1 MNISRT
7 DVDALNAEVTIQINR
22 SDFEPQVNSI
32 LQDYKKN
39 INLPGFRKG
48 HVPMG
53 MIKKRYEISV
63 IAEEVN
69 KLLREK
75 LDSYLKEE
83 KIDLLGYPLPKESES
98 PIDWNSNSLD
108 FAFELGLAPK
118 FEVKLDILKK
128 VTRYVIEPDTKMINE
143 QVEYIRKQYGKL
155 ISQKHPDKGV
165 EITAQFRSEIAE
177 LEKISMITFE
187 NLKSKKVID
196 DLKNQT
202 TGAVVSYPVKGMF
215 SDEDQAKR
223 LLGLDNNKWDLLKKE
238 NITLEIKEINKRELA
253 VLDKSLFDKLYEPG
267 TVTSEVE
274 LKDKIKEGLKKQFE
288 PQTEQK
294 LLNDITEYLVDKT
307 KFDLPKNFLQK
318 WIQSNAKEEMTD
330 EQAKEEYQ
338 RSEKGIRYQLIE
350 SQIIKENQLD
360 MSFEE
365 LKDFTGSLVK
375 NQMLQYGQQPDEQQM
390 EGIISNVLSNQE
402 ETRRISEQLMSNKI
416 LAFFKENAPL
426 KVKKVGFDT
435 FIKEAYGKA

>member
-1 MNISRT
+1 M
-7 DVDALNAEVTIQINR
+7 
-22 SDFEPQVNSI
+22 
-32 LQDYKKN
+32 
-39 INLPGFRKG
+39 
-48 HVPMG
+48 
-53 MIKKRYEISV
+53 
-63 IAEEVN
+63 
-69 KLLREK
+69 
-75 LDSYLKEE
+75 
-83 KIDLLGYPLPKESES
+83 
-98 PIDWNSNSLD
+98 
-108 FAFELGLAPK
+108 GLAPK

-128 VTRYVIEPDTKMINE
+128 VTHYVIEPDTKMINE

>member
-53 MIKKRYEISV
+53 MIKKRYEIAV

-83 KIDLLGYPLPKESES
+83 KINLLGYPLPKESES

-128 VTRYVIEPDTKMINE
+128 VTHYVIEPDTKMINE

-435 FIKEAYGKA
+435 FIKEAYSKA

>member
-39 INLPGFRKG
+39 SNLPGFRKG

-53 MIKKRYEISV
+53 MIKKRYEIAV

-128 VTRYVIEPDTKMINE
+128 VTHYVIEPDTKMINE

-307 KFDLPKNFLQK
+307 KFDLPKNFLQR

>member
-53 MIKKRYEISV
+53 MIKKRYEIAV

-83 KIDLLGYPLPKESES
+83 KINLLGYPLPKESES

-128 VTRYVIEPDTKMINE
+128 VTHYVIEPDTKMINE

-196 DLKNQT
+196 DLKSQT

-365 LKDFTGSLVK
+365 LKDFTGSLLK

>member
-53 MIKKRYEISV
+53 MIKKRYEIAV

-128 VTRYVIEPDTKMINE
+128 VTHYVIEPDTKMINE

-267 TVTSEVE
+267 TVTSDVE

>member
-53 MIKKRYEISV
+53 MIKKRYEIAV

-128 VTRYVIEPDTKMINE
+128 VTHYVIEPDTKMINE

-365 LKDFTGSLVK
+365 LKDFTGSLLK

>member
-53 MIKKRYEISV
+53 MIKKRYEIAV

-128 VTRYVIEPDTKMINE
+128 VTHYVIEPDTKMINE

-274 LKDKIKEGLKKQFE
+274 LKYKIKEGLKKQFE

>member
-53 MIKKRYEISV
+53 MIKKRYEIAV

-128 VTRYVIEPDTKMINE
+128 VTHYVIEPDTKMINE

>member
-22 SDFEPQVNSI
+22 SDFEPKVNSI

-53 MIKKRYEISV
+53 MIKKRYEIAV

-128 VTRYVIEPDTKMINE
+128 VTHYVIEPDTKMINE

-435 FIKEAYGKA
+435 FIKEAYSKA

>member
-53 MIKKRYEISV
+53 MIKKRYEIAV

-128 VTRYVIEPDTKMINE
+128 VTHYVIEPDTKMINE

-253 VLDKSLFDKLYEPG
+253 VLDKFLFDKLYEPG

>member
-53 MIKKRYEISV
+53 MIKKRYEIAV

-83 KIDLLGYPLPKESES
+83 KINLLGYPLPKESES

-128 VTRYVIEPDTKMINE
+128 VTHYVIEPDTKMINE